1 MRFTKNN
8 NPSKRRGRHKIDRTT
23 ADIIAGKIMLS
34 DAKNGEEKPLNYYDA
49 LSDNL
54 CGKKS
59 RGIYD

>member
-8 NPSKRRGRHKIDRTT
+8 NPNKRRGHRKIDRTT
-23 ADIIAGKIMLS
+23 ADIIAGKTMLS
-34 DAKNGEEKPLNYYDA
+34 DAKNGEEKPLNYYDS